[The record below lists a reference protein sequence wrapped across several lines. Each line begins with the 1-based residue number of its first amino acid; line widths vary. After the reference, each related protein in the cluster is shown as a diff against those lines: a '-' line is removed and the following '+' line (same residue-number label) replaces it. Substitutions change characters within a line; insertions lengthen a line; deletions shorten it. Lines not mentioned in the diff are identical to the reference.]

1 MKVTKTLNAEDLCAL
16 AKRDIDGAFAHLN
29 SAVSYMQ
36 QLVAMTLPKKDKQER
51 PKPENTDKAQPKP
64 KRRRPKKV
72 QTAVDTI
79 PTVTTEQEHPV
90 RRRTP
95 ASVRLTPHEVTL
107 NVGSH
112 PVKALADNDAKDFI
126 GNPRVFWY
134 RAMQF
139 PDPRRYQV
147 QPHVENVR
155 VVKRADKRFENAPWT
170 CSVTVTLVGDTKRC
184 ENWGLAFYTKNKGEQ
199 E

>member
-1 MKVTKTLNAEDLCAL
+1 M
-16 AKRDIDGAFAHLN
+16 
-29 SAVSYMQ
+29 
-36 QLVAMTLPKKDKQER
+36 
-51 PKPENTDKAQPKP
+51 
-64 KRRRPKKV
+64 
-72 QTAVDTI
+72 
-79 PTVTTEQEHPV
+79 

-147 QPHVENVR
+147 QPHIENVR

-170 CSVTVTLVGDTKRC
+170 CRASIM
-184 ENWGLAFYTKNKGEQ
+184 
-199 E
+199 